1 VSDDWAYHDWHQA
14 GNGGV
19 TSFDQ
24 HMEAM
29 FGAATN
35 LDDYV
40 RKAQMMNYVDH
51 RAIFEGMNA
60 HLWSPNSGR
69 MLWMTQ
75 PAWPS
80 TMWEIFTSDYDTQAS
95 YYGVKKACEPV
106 HVQLDLS
113 DDTVAVTNT
122 TTETRA
128 GLKLGARVYGLD
140 NKLLLN
146 KDAVV
151 NAGADAVTPG
161 FPLAL
166 GALMGDDGVVL
177 VRLELRGE
185 DGRLVSDNLYWRAEH
200 DAGYRALDRMG
211 PATVTAT
218 VEVRERNEIRV
229 ELRNTGQTAALENKV
244 TLLHGDGSQV
254 LPAYYSD
261 NYVSLLPGEDR
272 AITISIAEDQRRSGL
287 RLELRGWNATPVSL
301 EVR

>member
-1 VSDDWAYHDWHQA
+1 
-14 GNGGV
+14 
-19 TSFDQ
+19 
-24 HMEAM
+24 MEAM

-113 DDTVAVTNT
+113 NDTVSVTNT

-128 GLKLGARVYGLD
+128 GLKLTARVYSLD
-140 NKLLLN
+140 NKLLLS

-151 NAGADAVTPG
+151 NASADAVTVG
-161 FPLAL
+161 FPLTL
-166 GALMGDDGVVL
+166 EPLMGDGVVL
-177 VRLELRGE
+177 VRLELRGA
-185 DGRLVSDNLYWRAEH
+185 DGQLVSDNFYWRAARE
-200 DAGYRALDRMG
+200 AGYRALDRL
-211 PATVTAT
+211 AQTTVTAT
-218 VEVRERNEIRV
+218 AEAAAKDEIRV
-229 ELRNTGQTAALENKV
+229 DLRNTGKVAALANKL
-244 TLLHGDGSQV
+244 TLLRVDGSQV

-261 NYVSLLPGEDR
+261 NYLSLLPGEDR
-272 AITISIAEDQRRSGL
+272 QVTISIPQGERESGL
-287 RLELRGWNATPVSL
+287 RLQLRGWNATPSSL
-301 EVR
+301 DVRQ